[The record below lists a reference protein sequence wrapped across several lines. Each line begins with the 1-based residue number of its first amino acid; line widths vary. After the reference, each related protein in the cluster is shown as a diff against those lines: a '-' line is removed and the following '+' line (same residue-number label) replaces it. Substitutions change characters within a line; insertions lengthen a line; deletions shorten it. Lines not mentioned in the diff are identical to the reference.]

1 MLSVPV
7 PNEDYSNLID
17 ALGAQG
23 IDTVLVVS
31 NADLDGINI
40 NNNPRF
46 ALIESRLL
54 TAREFVRCLNRC
66 SELNLPSLV
75 VADNANLEIID
86 PALPITE
93 LIVAPFVYD
102 ELFLR
107 VMKIISSTQPI
118 VDPNIICVGDLVIN
132 MVNFEVTIRG
142 RRISLRYKEYEL
154 LLLMARN
161 PGRVFSRE
169 VLLNQIW
176 GYEYLGGTRTVDV
189 HIRRLRSKIEEAGDT
204 FIETVWQV
212 GYRFKSLN

>member
-54 TAREFVRCLNRC
+54 TVREFVRCLNRC

>member
-17 ALGAQG
+17 TLG
-23 IDTVLVVS
+23 TR
-31 NADLDGINI
+31 GINTVFVASKDDLSGI

-54 TAREFVRCLNRC
+54 TDRELVHCLNRC
-66 SELNLPSLV
+66 AELNLASLV

-107 VMKIISSTQPI
+107 VMKIISSTQPME
-118 VDPNIICVGDLVIN
+118 DPNIICVGDLVIN

>member
-1 MLSVPV
+1 M
-7 PNEDYSNLID
+7 NL
-17 ALGAQG
+17 A
-23 IDTVLVVS
+23 
-31 NADLDGINI
+31 
-40 NNNPRF
+40 
-46 ALIESRLL
+46 
-54 TAREFVRCLNRC
+54 
-66 SELNLPSLV
+66 SLV

-102 ELFLR
+102 QLYLR

-118 VDPNIICVGDLVIN
+118 EDPNIICVGDLVIN

-189 HIRRLRSKIEEAGDT
+189 HIRRLRSKIEKAGDT

>member
-17 ALGAQG
+17 TLGTRG
-23 IDTVLVVS
+23 IDTVFVAS
-31 NADLDGINI
+31 KEDLDGI

-54 TAREFVRCLNRC
+54 TDRELVHCLNSC
-66 SELNLPSLV
+66 AELNLASLV

-107 VMKIISSTQPI
+107 VMKIISSTQPMK
-118 VDPNIICVGDLVIN
+118 DPNIICVGDLVIN